1 MLNKYLL
8 TKKISILGKEGYSYA
23 AQVEGHLIATL
34 TELQKSESA
43 IWRLPYFCHYRVYV
57 GFTILSSL

>member
-8 TKKISILGKEGYSYA
+8 TKKISILGKESYSYA

-34 TELQKSESA
+34 TEL
-43 IWRLPYFCHYRVYV
+43 
-57 GFTILSSL
+57 